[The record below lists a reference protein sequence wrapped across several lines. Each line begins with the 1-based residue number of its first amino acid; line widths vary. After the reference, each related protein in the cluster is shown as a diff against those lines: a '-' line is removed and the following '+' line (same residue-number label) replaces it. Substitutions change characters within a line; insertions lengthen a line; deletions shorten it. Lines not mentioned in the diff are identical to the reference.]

1 MSPEYGFELIH
12 ERDIHEIKTHGR
24 MYEHTRTGAKLLY
37 LLNEDEN
44 KVFGITFRTP
54 PADSTGLPH
63 ILEHSVLCGSR
74 KYPLKEPFVE
84 LLKGSLQTFLNAFT
98 YPDRTC
104 YPVASQNRRDFLNL
118 IDVYLDAVLH
128 PRLTETTFKQEGWH
142 FELEEPGAPLQ
153 FKGVV
158 FNEMKGAY
166 SSPDNLLGTYTLQEL
181 FPGNPYAFDAGGDP
195 RVIPRLTYEQFLAF
209 HRRYYHPSNARIFV
223 YGDMAPEEMM
233 PVLQGYLEDFD
244 RLTVDS
250 AIPLQQPFSGPR
262 QVVRPIVAGKEPD
275 SASKG
280 MVTINWLLGETTQK
294 ELNFALHI
302 LEYILLG
309 MPGSPLRRALIESSL
324 GEDLAGEGLGT
335 ELRQIYFATGLKG
348 IDPDHTSRLEALVLD
363 TLKGLARGGIDP
375 LMTEAALNTIEF
387 RLRENNSGHYPRGLL
402 LMLRSLT
409 TWLYDGD
416 PFSLLAFEEPLETV
430 KSMAKGK
437 KGYFEDLL
445 TEQFIDNPHR
455 VTLTLK
461 PDPELGER
469 REKAEAAELERF
481 QQGLDQRQVQELA
494 DQSKNLKIEQT
505 RSDPPEHL
513 AAIPRLRLQ
522 DLDTQNKLIPA
533 TSQTI
538 DGVPL
543 LCHELPTNGIIYLD
557 LGFDLHALPPDSL
570 PLVPLF
576 SRALLEMGT
585 RKEDFAALSRRIS
598 ARTGG
603 IRPERFLSAKK
614 GRREAAARLFL
625 RAKALPHQIP
635 ELVAILKD
643 ILLEPALENQERFRQ
658 MTFEEKARA
667 EHHLIPAGHQAVAL
681 RLKAHFSEAH
691 RAAESMG
698 GIGYILFLRALA
710 RDVQADWPKVLERLE
725 RIRQTLISRRLLQ
738 LNLTAEAGLLE
749 QAKTSLE
756 ALTADIPDRA
766 VEQAPWNW
774 ERLPSAEGMT
784 VPSQVNY
791 VGKGTDLFQ
800 TGYRFHG
807 SALVIARYLRNA
819 WLWNQV
825 RVLGGAYGAF
835 CSLERFSGS
844 LTFVSYRD
852 PNIAPTLKAF
862 DASADF
868 LRNSALADD
877 EREKA
882 IIGTI
887 GELDSHLLPDAKGFV
902 SLLRTLTGD
911 TDATRQQMREE
922 ILGTE
927 QRHFREFGDILEA
940 LRDSPYIKVLGAR
953 EAVDKVRSELPA
965 NLDIVQIL

>member
-1 MSPEYGFELIH
+1 MSPEYGFELTH
-12 ERDIHEIKTHGR
+12 ERDIKEIKTRGR

-74 KYPLKEPFVE
+74 KYPVKEPFVE
-84 LLKGSLQTFLNAFT
+84 LLKGSLHTFLNAFT

-104 YPVASQNRRDFLNL
+104 YPVASQNRRDLLNL
-118 IDVYLDAVLH
+118 IDVYLDAVFH

-142 FELEEPGAPLQ
+142 FELDNPDALLQ
-153 FKGVV
+153 LKGVV

-181 FPGNPYAFDAGGDP
+181 FPDNPYAFDAGGDP

-209 HRRYYHPSNARIFV
+209 HRRFYHPSNARIFV
-223 YGDMAPEEMM
+223 YGDMPPEEIM
-233 PVLQGYLEDFD
+233 PVLQEYLEDFD
-244 RLTVDS
+244 RVAIDS
-250 AIPLQQPFSGPR
+250 EIALQQPFPGPR
-262 QVVRPIVAGKEPD
+262 RATRPVMAGKE
-275 SASKG
+275 SGAGSKG
-280 MVTINWLLGETTQK
+280 MVTINWLLGQTTQR
-294 ELNFALHI
+294 EPNFALRV

-335 ELRQIYFATGLKG
+335 ELCQIYFSTGLKG
-348 IDPDHTSRLEALVLD
+348 IAPEHTGRLEALVLD
-363 TLKGLARGGIDP
+363 TLKGLSRRGIDP

-402 LMLRSLT
+402 LMLRALT

-416 PFSLLAFEEPLETV
+416 PFTLLAFEEPLETV
-430 KSMAKGK
+430 KSRTK
-437 KGYFEDLL
+437 KEKRYFENLL
-445 TEQFIDNPHR
+445 TEHFLDNPHR

-461 PDPELGER
+461 PDPELAER
-469 REKAEAAELERF
+469 MEKAETAELDHIRKELDER
-481 QQGLDQRQVQELA
+481 QIEELA
-494 DQSKNLKIEQT
+494 AQSKSLKSEQT
-505 RSDPPEHL
+505 RPDPPEHL
-513 AAIPRLRLQ
+513 ASIPRLRLE
-522 DLDTQNKLIPA
+522 DLESRNKLIPA
-533 TSQTI
+533 EPQDL
-538 DGVPL
+538 DGIPL
-543 LCHELPTNGIIYLD
+543 LYHELPTNGILYLD
-557 LGFDLHALPPDSL
+557 LGLDLHALPPETL
-570 PLVPLF
+570 PYVPLF

-598 ARTGG
+598 AGTGG
-603 IRPERFLSAKK
+603 IRPERFLSTKK
-614 GRREAAARLFL
+614 DRREAAARLFL

-635 ELVAILKD
+635 ELIAILKD
-643 ILLEPALENQERFRQ
+643 ILFEPAFENRERFRQ
-658 MTFEEKARA
+658 MVLEEKARA

-698 GIGYILFLRALA
+698 GISYILFLRTLA
-710 RDVQADWPKVLERLE
+710 RDVQEDWPKILGRLE
-725 RIRQTLISRRLLQ
+725 SIRQTLINRRLLQ
-738 LNLTAEAGLLE
+738 LNLTAEEGLLDRT
-749 QAKTSLE
+749 KTALE
-756 ALTADIPDRA
+756 ALAAEMPGSIVA
-766 VEQAPWNW
+766 EAPWKW
-774 ERLPSAEGMT
+774 ENLPEAEGMT

-791 VGKGTDLFQ
+791 VGKGADLLRS
-800 TGYRFHG
+800 GYRFHG

-835 CSLERFSGS
+835 CSLERFSGT

-852 PNIAPTLKAF
+852 PNILPTLKAF
-862 DASADF
+862 DESADF
-868 LRNSALADD
+868 LKKSALADD

-902 SLLRTLTGD
+902 SLLRHLTGD
-911 TDATRQQMREE
+911 SDASRQQMREE

-927 QRHFREFGDILEA
+927 LRHFREFGDILDA
-940 LRDSPYIKVLGAR
+940 LRTSPFIKVLGAR
-953 EAVDKVRSELPA
+953 EAIDKAQSELPRS
-965 NLDIVQIL
+965 LDIVQVL